1 MPQLITPGTVVQY
14 LFDGSFAGLLTAVFE
29 SYAARQERVL
39 LLEQHKTPHNFLDPV
54 ITITTTPEKAQRV
67 WAGLKKKLTAAQL
80 TQYYSAFLSEEAAM
94 MQHLFHYARFVFD
107 RAAGAASNYGHPDVM
122 AVQQMAKKVS
132 RERHRMKAFVRFQK
146 TAAGLYTSVI
156 EPDYNVL
163 PLIRTHFKDRYADQ
177 PWVIYDRK
185 RKYGIYY
192 DLQQV
197 QEVQIEAAAPG
208 AIVNPAEVVL
218 DASEALYSTLWK
230 DYFNSTNIKERKNT
244 LLHFRHIPKRYWRHL
259 TEKQPASAGR

>member
-1 MPQLITPGTVVQY
+1 MSRLITPGTVVQY

-29 SYAARQERVL
+29 SYAARHGSVL
-39 LLEQHKTPHNFLDPV
+39 LLEQDKAAHNFLDPV

-67 WAGLKKKLTAAQL
+67 WAGLKKKLTITQL
-80 TQYYSAFLSEEAAM
+80 AQYYSAFLSEEAAM
-94 MQHLFHYARFVFD
+94 MQHLFYYARFVFD
-107 RAAGAASNYGHPDVM
+107 HAAGAASNYGHPDVM

-146 TAAGLYTSVI
+146 TVAGLYISVI

-192 DLQQV
+192 DGKAV
-197 QEVQIEAAAPG
+197 HEVVIEAATPG
-208 AIVNPAEVVL
+208 SLANSAEIAL

-244 LLHFRHIPKRYWRHL
+244 RLHIRHVPRRYWRHL
-259 TEKQPASAGR
+259 TEKMPE